1 MANPDKIIKKKNIP
15 VFFEKFG
22 RNYHLL
28 SQNIRTILA
37 GTSLLGHTVIYYF
50 ICPTKEMQEE
60 WRGVH
65 ASPLPDFGR
74 SVTLSKPEGQ
84 IMPPHITTPPSRLS
98 GLPKSLPTPLL
109 FSDPPYFGFALAF
122 PVPPIIVRLFNC
134 NKTFAIN
141 FIAIEYVP
149 RGLNTSNGK
158 I

>member
-50 ICPTKEMQEE
+50 ICPTKEMPEE
-60 WRGVH
+60 WSGVH

-74 SVTLSKPEGQ
+74 SVTLSKPEGTDYA
-84 IMPPHITTPPSRLS
+84 PHITT
-98 GLPKSLPTPLL
+98 LPHLDYQTFRHPYSFLILHISDLL
-109 FSDPPYFGFALAF
+109 WHSQYP
-122 PVPPIIVRLFNC
+122 R
-134 NKTFAIN
+134 
-141 FIAIEYVP
+141 AIEYVP